1 MTNQQINIA
10 VAELCGWTDCVFV
23 ESIKLAK
30 GFPPLNN
37 PPIYGTYENGMAQL
51 PDYCNDLN
59 AMHEA
64 EKVLGEVHSIK
75 SCEYDDWLQS
85 TIEHDQKWR
94 ATARQR
100 AEAFLK
106 TIGKW
111 EGAK

>member
-1 MTNQQINIA
+1 MTNEQINIA
-10 VAELCGWTDCVFV
+10 IEKNIRPALHGN
-23 ESIKLAK
+23 IHR
-30 GFPPLNN
+30 PPR
-37 PPIYGTYENGMAQL
+37 EF
-51 PDYCNDLN
+51 CNDLN
-59 AMHEA
+59 AMHEV
-64 EKVLGEVHSIK
+64 EKVLGEVHSIE